1 MLNKSRIAVRCVSTV
16 LVAGMLVCALSAAA
30 LAVADRRFDIATFN
44 CTPEGSPDHFCE
56 AQFDALNFGTAN
68 GHFLAM
74 GTDNRRA
81 DINGAGNFLAA
92 YYDDLTGLY
101 GVYNGSQ
108 AADQIENYVVANFT
122 TNGVKPT
129 WVILNEISAG
139 QWPSNA
145 GYRAWLRTLIGRLK
159 NTHNHTIILAAPFA
173 NPANNAS
180 DWVPLSQNCYIGI
193 EKYLSGA
200 AINASGNSKTWCKSQ
215 YQSSKNSY
223 LNLGIAADRLYL
235 FEHFGHTVAG
245 TAWGRSG
252 VSYAGWDNAIK
263 VRADAAKEVG
273 FAGFVGYAWG
283 KNGMGVSEADMVHFE
298 QTYSSK
304 VLP

>member
-1 MLNKSRIAVRCVSTV
+1 
-16 LVAGMLVCALSAAA
+16 
-30 LAVADRRFDIATFN
+30 
-44 CTPEGSPDHFCE
+44 
-56 AQFDALNFGTAN
+56 
-68 GHFLAM
+68 
-74 GTDNRRA
+74 
-81 DINGAGNFLAA
+81 
-92 YYDDLTGLY
+92 
-101 GVYNGSQ
+101 
-108 AADQIENYVVANFT
+108 VANFT
-122 TNGVKPT
+122 NTGVKPT
-129 WVILNEISAG
+129 WVVINEISAG
-139 QWPSNA
+139 QWPGNA
-145 GYRAWLRTLIGRLK
+145 TYRAWLRTCIARLK
-159 NTHNHTIILAAPFA
+159 NTYGHSIVLASPFA
-173 NPANNAS
+173 NPANNAA

-215 YQSSKNSY
+215 YQSSKTSY

-245 TAWGRSG
+245 TNYGRSG

-263 VRADAAKEVG
+263 VRADAAREVG

-298 QTYSSK
+298 QTYATK